1 MLLSIYF
8 ESISVD
14 NISLIAFP
22 QIFRASTGSVISLV
36 NVLIHMSR
44 MQAELLQAEH
54 ASQAIA
60 SW

>member
-1 MLLSIYF
+1 MSPLLFVSPQILGLSI
-8 ESISVD
+8 
-14 NISLIAFP
+14 
-22 QIFRASTGSVISLV
+22 GSVISLV

>member
-1 MLLSIYF
+1 MGRTLRYEPPLPIT
-8 ESISVD
+8 
-14 NISLIAFP
+14 L
-22 QIFRASTGSVISLV
+22 QIVRASTGSVISLV